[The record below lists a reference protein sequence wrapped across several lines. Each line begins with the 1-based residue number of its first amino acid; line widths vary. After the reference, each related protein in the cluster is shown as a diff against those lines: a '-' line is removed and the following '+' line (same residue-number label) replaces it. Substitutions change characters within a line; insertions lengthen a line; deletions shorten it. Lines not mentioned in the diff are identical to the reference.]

1 MESKIYLIGIG
12 FKPLEKK
19 AREILLEVPL
29 VLAFPGTLKIF
40 EKYEIYT
47 QVKEKVKIC
56 KKVEELLKIL
66 KESVEKMSV
75 AVLAS
80 GDPLYFGIG
89 QRIIKVFGKE
99 KVEIFPDLTSLQ
111 KAGALIKEN
120 WWEFFSLSF
129 HGRTFKEE
137 DLLNFLKIY
146 KKLAIL
152 TDSQNNPARI
162 ARVFENSP
170 FKDKVKMWVC
180 EKLGSEEEKIIS
192 GKPEEIKNQNFA
204 EPNLV
209 LITLEEEFSDNFV
222 SAQNIFFGLKES
234 EIFHKRGMI
243 TKDEVRAVVIHKLR
257 LPRKGVFWDIGAGS
271 GAISVECALLN
282 SKLKVYAIEKEPAAC
297 EIIKKNKEKFE
308 LFNLKIIKGSAPE
321 CLRELDE
328 PDRVFIG
335 GSGGKLK
342 EILEFLVAFDKLKL
356 MVLTAISLD
365 TLYKSLHFLEI
376 HDFKVEVSQITV
388 NRLEKLGEQKV
399 FKALNPIFIVKA
411 EKGD

>member
-152 TDSQNNPARI
+152 TDSQNNPVRI

-257 LPRKGVFWDIGAGS
+257 LPREGVFWDIGAGS

-282 SKLKVYAIEKEPAAC
+282 PELKVYAIEKEPAAC

>member
-209 LITLEEEFSDNFV
+209 LVTLEEEFSDNFV

-257 LPRKGVFWDIGAGS
+257 LPREGVFWDIGAGS

-308 LFNLKIIKGSAPE
+308 LFNLKIIKSSAPE

-365 TLYKSLHFLEI
+365 TLYKSLHFLET
-376 HDFKVEVSQITV
+376 HNFKVEVSQITV

-399 FKALNPIFIVKA
+399 FKALNPIFVIKA

>member
-12 FKPLEKK
+12 FKPLAKK

-29 VLAFPGTLKIF
+29 VLAFPGTIKIF
-40 EKYEIYT
+40 EKYEVYA

-66 KESVEKMSV
+66 KKSVEKMNV

-137 DLLNFLKIY
+137 DLLNFLKIH
-146 KKLAIL
+146 KKLAVL

-162 ARVFENSP
+162 ARVFENSL

-192 GKPEEIKNQNFA
+192 GKPKEIKNQNFA

-209 LITLEEEFSDNFV
+209 LITLEEEFSYNFV

-282 SKLKVYAIEKEPAAC
+282 PELKVYAIEKEPAAC

-365 TLYKSLHFLEI
+365 TLYKSLQCLET

-399 FKALNPIFIVKA
+399 FKALNPIFVIKA

>member
-1 MESKIYLIGIG
+1 M
-12 FKPLEKK
+12 
-19 AREILLEVPL
+19 
-29 VLAFPGTLKIF
+29 
-40 EKYEIYT
+40 
-47 QVKEKVKIC
+47 
-56 KKVEELLKIL
+56 
-66 KESVEKMSV
+66 
-75 AVLAS
+75 
-80 GDPLYFGIG
+80 
-89 QRIIKVFGKE
+89 
-99 KVEIFPDLTSLQ
+99 
-111 KAGALIKEN
+111 
-120 WWEFFSLSF
+120 
-129 HGRTFKEE
+129 
-137 DLLNFLKIY
+137 
-146 KKLAIL
+146 
-152 TDSQNNPARI
+152 
-162 ARVFENSP
+162 
-170 FKDKVKMWVC
+170 
-180 EKLGSEEEKIIS
+180 
-192 GKPEEIKNQNFA
+192 
-204 EPNLV
+204 